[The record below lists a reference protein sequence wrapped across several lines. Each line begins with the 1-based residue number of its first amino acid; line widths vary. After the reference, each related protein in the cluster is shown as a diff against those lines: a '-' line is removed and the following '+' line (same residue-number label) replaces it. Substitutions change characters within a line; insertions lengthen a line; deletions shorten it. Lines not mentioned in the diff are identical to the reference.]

1 MPAPKRQ
8 RIINA
13 IVDRLET
20 AGVTVRRDRQMP
32 HAAECPVYAVYS
44 NERTNE
50 ERKNLRT
57 RCAMTVT
64 VVGFREFTNDAETEG
79 NEILAEI
86 MQAIE
91 TSDKTLDGLLVNQ
104 PGLSFETET
113 IYLPEAGEG
122 VVAAEIVYA
131 TPHIRI
137 DGDPEIE

>member
-13 IVDRLET
+13 LVERLES

-44 NERTNE
+44 NERSNEARTNT
-50 ERKNLRT
+50 RT
-57 RCAMTVT
+57 TCAMTVT
-64 VVGFREFTNDAETEG
+64 VVGFREFTDDAETEG
-79 NEILAEI
+79 NEILATI
-86 MQAIE
+86 TQAVE
-91 TSDKTLDGLLVNQ
+91 TTDKTLDGLLIAQ

-122 VVAAEIVYA
+122 VVAAEIVYSV
-131 TPHIRI
+131 PHVRI
-137 DGDPEIE
+137 DGDPQTE